1 MNKKIICLF
10 IMLAI
15 PFAAFAQEKANTE
28 AKEKEAKA
36 APAQAQAQAQAQKVE
51 VKRVSFNPT
60 KRNPFL
66 SKEEVLKIEQMRKAE
81 RRRLE
86 EEAAE
91 RERLAREERKRRL
104 QEQILKEEL
113 ERYPARAV
121 MYKITID
128 GILGKEAIVNGEV
141 VGVGAK
147 VLGAKVVAITDDSVW
162 FVYKGQRFERKLP
175 LL

>member
-1 MNKKIICLF
+1 MHRKIICLF
-10 IMLAI
+10 IILSI
-15 PFAAFAQEKANTE
+15 PFALFAQDNNE
-28 AKEKEAKA
+28 AKEQDTATKENKVVAG
-36 APAQAQAQAQAQKVE
+36 QNVE
-51 VKRVSFNPT
+51 VKKVSFNPT

-121 MYKITID
+121 MYKINID

-141 VGVGAK
+141 VGIGSK
-147 VLGAKVVAITDDSVW
+147 VLGAKIVAITDDSVW

>member
-1 MNKKIICLF
+1 MNKKIVCLF
-10 IMLAI
+10 IMLAV
-15 PFAAFAQEKANTE
+15 PFAVFAQENTNTE
-28 AKEKEAKA
+28 AKPKEAKT
-36 APAQAQAQAQAQKVE
+36 APAQKVE
-51 VKRVSFNPT
+51 AKRVSFNPT

-141 VGVGAK
+141 VGIGSK

>member
-1 MNKKIICLF
+1 MSKKLIYLF
-10 IMLAI
+10 LMMCIAL
-15 PFAAFAQEKANTE
+15 PVFAQENKEE
-28 AKEKEAKA
+28 AKEAQSQENKA
-36 APAQAQAQAQAQKVE
+36 TEEKIIS

-66 SKEEVLKIEQMRKAE
+66 SKEEVLMIEQRRKAE
-81 RRRLE
+81 KRRLE

-91 RERLAREERKRRL
+91 RERLAREERKRLL

-121 MYKITID
+121 MYKINID

-141 VGVGAK
+141 VSIGSK
-147 VLGAKVVAITDDSVW
+147 ILGAKVVAITDDSVW

>member
-1 MNKKIICLF
+1 MSKRIICLF
-10 IMLAI
+10 IMLSI
-15 PFAAFAQEKANTE
+15 PFAIFAQEQENTE
-28 AKEKEAKA
+28 AKAKENKTEK
-36 APAQAQAQAQAQKVE
+36 AQNVE

-121 MYKITID
+121 MYKINID

-141 VGVGAK
+141 VGIGAK
-147 VLGAKVVAITDDSVW
+147 VLGAKIVAITDDSVW

>member
-1 MNKKIICLF
+1 MSKKIIYLF
-10 IMLAI
+10 LMMCIAL
-15 PFAAFAQEKANTE
+15 PVFAQENKGE
-28 AKEKEAKA
+28 AKEALSQDNKATEEKA
-36 APAQAQAQAQAQKVE
+36 ATAK
-51 VKRVSFNPT
+51 KVSFNPT

-66 SKEEVLKIEQMRKAE
+66 SKEELIMIEQKRKAE
-81 RRRLE
+81 KRRLE

-91 RERLAREERKRRL
+91 RERLAREERKRLL

-121 MYKITID
+121 MYKINID

-141 VGVGAK
+141 VSVGSK
-147 VLGAKVVAITDDSVW
+147 VLGAKVVAITDESVW

-175 LL
+175 LM

>member
-1 MNKKIICLF
+1 MNKKFIYLF
-10 IMLAI
+10 LMLCI
-15 PFAAFAQEKANTE
+15 TLPLVAQNVEDSKAEAQDNKATE
-28 AKEKEAKA
+28 ERTINAK
-36 APAQAQAQAQAQKVE
+36 KV
-51 VKRVSFNPT
+51 VFNPT

-66 SKEEVLKIEQMRKAE
+66 SKEEVLMIEQRRKAE
-81 RRRLE
+81 KRRME

-91 RERLAREERKRRL
+91 RERLAREERKRLL

-121 MYKITID
+121 MYKINID

-141 VGVGAK
+141 VSVGAK
-147 VLGAKVVAITDDSVW
+147 VLGAKIVAITDDSVW

-175 LL
+175 LM

>member
-10 IMLAI
+10 VMLSI
-15 PFAAFAQEKANTE
+15 PFAVFAQENANAE
-28 AKEKEAKA
+28 VKDKNKENK
-36 APAQAQAQAQAQKVE
+36 PAQVQKTE
-51 VKRVSFNPT
+51 VKKVSFNPT

-141 VGVGAK
+141 VGVGSK
-147 VLGAKVVAITDDSVW
+147 VLGAKIVAITDDSVW

>member
-1 MNKKIICLF
+1 MSKKSIALIALLIVPF
-10 IMLAI
+10 IL
-15 PFAAFAQEKANTE
+15 FAQENAEENKVQEE
-28 AKEKEAKA
+28 A
-36 APAQAQAQAQAQKVE
+36 AQENNVAVGQPV
-51 VKRVSFNPT
+51 VIKRVSFNPT

-66 SKEEVLKIEQMRKAE
+66 SKEEVLKMEQIRKAQK
-81 RRRLE
+81 RREE

-91 RERLAREERKRRL
+91 RERLAREERKRLL

-121 MYKITID
+121 MYKINID

-141 VGVGAK
+141 VSIGSK
-147 VLGAKVVAITDDSVW
+147 VLGAKIVAITDDSVW